1 MLLTKIQNKYLD
13 FSTFVVRLFAVFNL
27 FQSPASLKA
36 AKIFVPNPSVISIP
50 SLAFCDEEVITK
62 RHEEHDNEV
71 TSRQEMYSEQRK
83 EMMNKQVTNLHQSKQ
98 EQHVMT
104 SSSHVTEAQEWQQ
117 IAKKEKSYSEF
128 AEQSHFSMQNMQAPN
143 FSKPMEPVT
152 VKEGEAASFHVD
164 FSGQPNPAV
173 TWYRYSFPVKDSKD
187 FKINTTESGSTL
199 TITKTC
205 ADDGGIFTCL
215 LENIIG
221 ATKSSSNLNVMEDG
235 QEYIMEASTKS
246 MRTMKE
252 MNINEGDNI
261 RFDIGFSGGDKSNL
275 EFSHNGQ
282 KIAEINGV
290 SITVENEV
298 ASLLIEKAN
307 PSHSGLY
314 ECIMKTD
321 GGEARCQ
328 VQCNITPAA
337 SAS

>member
-1 MLLTKIQNKYLD
+1 MG
-13 FSTFVVRLFAVFNL
+13 
-27 FQSPASLKA
+27 
-36 AKIFVPNPSVISIP
+36 
-50 SLAFCDEEVITK
+50 
-62 RHEEHDNEV
+62 
-71 TSRQEMYSEQRK
+71 
-83 EMMNKQVTNLHQSKQ
+83 
-98 EQHVMT
+98 
-104 SSSHVTEAQEWQQ
+104 WQQ

-187 FKINTTESGSTL
+187 FKINTTESGST
-199 TITKTC
+199 
-205 ADDGGIFTCL
+205 
-215 LENIIG
+215 
-221 ATKSSSNLNVMEDG
+221 KSSSNLNVMEDG

-275 EFSHNGQ
+275 EFSHNGK